1 MSKIVTIGWNT
12 LVETVR
18 QPVFLIILGSAAFMI
33 AFSPSFAMF
42 TLMNDIKLVKDMGLA
57 TILLAG
63 LLQSAFSAAGVIS
76 SEIEDKTIM
85 LVLTKPV
92 SKLQF
97 VLGKY
102 IGIVAALAAS
112 TYLLTMILILTVRI
126 GVPEAVWMR
135 LHRPVIYGEL
145 FAFFFALIFAAFSN
159 YFHNR
164 SFTSTCFGYSILMFT
179 FVFILLGFVDKDLK
193 FQRFC
198 VDVDLQVI
206 GASYLVLLAL
216 LSITAVSVALS
227 IRFGII
233 LTVGACVSIFIL
245 GLLSDHMFGRFIDSN
260 LFAKIPYALL
270 PNMQVFWVA
279 DAVAA
284 GQAIPAKYLL
294 TVTQYGVLYQVAVL
308 ALSIL
313 LFEARELK

>member
-145 FAFFFALIFAAFSN
+145 FGFFLGVIFSGFSN
-159 YFHNR
+159 YFKNR
-164 SFTSTCFGYSILMFT
+164 
-179 FVFILLGFVDKDLK
+179 
-193 FQRFC
+193 
-198 VDVDLQVI
+198 
-206 GASYLVLLAL
+206 
-216 LSITAVSVALS
+216 
-227 IRFGII
+227 
-233 LTVGACVSIFIL
+233 
-245 GLLSDHMFGRFIDSN
+245 
-260 LFAKIPYALL
+260 
-270 PNMQVFWVA
+270 
-279 DAVAA
+279 
-284 GQAIPAKYLL
+284 
-294 TVTQYGVLYQVAVL
+294 
-308 ALSIL
+308 
-313 LFEARELK
+313 